1 MIGYERGEVRGAKLK
16 GGGPTLSVIVK
27 ECDCKRV

>member
-16 GGGPTLSVIVK
+16 GGGGRIMGIVW
-27 ECDCKRV
+27 KRS

>member
-16 GGGPTLSVIVK
+16 GGRARIMGIVW
-27 ECDCKRV
+27 KRS

>member
-16 GGGPTLSVIVK
+16 GGENNGHSMEAIL
-27 ECDCKRV
+27 R

>member
-16 GGGPTLSVIVK
+16 GGGGARIMGIVW
-27 ECDCKRV
+27 KRS

>member
-16 GGGPTLSVIVK
+16 GGGEGENNGHSMEAIL
-27 ECDCKRV
+27 R

>member
-16 GGGPTLSVIVK
+16 GGGENNGHSMEAIL
-27 ECDCKRV
+27 R